1 VFGSFFIKSDMDPY
15 DKILNILLNLR
26 DTAEHFKIRSA
37 QDIKKLIKAKMDAK
51 TLKEPKDLGKL
62 YELEKM
68 IADLRE
74 SLAAAKSDSLL

>member
-1 VFGSFFIKSDMDPY
+1 MTDPY

-74 SLAAAKSDSLL
+74 SLAAAKSGSLL

>member
-1 VFGSFFIKSDMDPY
+1 MSDPY
-15 DKILNILLNLR
+15 DKILNILLTLR

-68 IADLRE
+68 ITDLRE

>member
-1 VFGSFFIKSDMDPY
+1 MTDPY
-15 DKILNILLNLR
+15 DKILNILLTLR

-51 TLKEPKDLGKL
+51 SLKEPKDLGKL

-68 IADLRE
+68 ITDLRE

>member
-1 VFGSFFIKSDMDPY
+1 MTDPY
-15 DKILNILLNLR
+15 DKILNILLTLR

-68 IADLRE
+68 ITDLRE
-74 SLAAAKSDSLL
+74 LLAAAKSDSLL

>member
-1 VFGSFFIKSDMDPY
+1 MTDPY
-15 DKILNILLNLR
+15 DKILNILLTLR

-68 IADLRE
+68 ITDLRE

>member
-1 VFGSFFIKSDMDPY
+1 MDLY
-15 DKILNILLNLR
+15 DKILNILLTLR

-74 SLAAAKSDSLL
+74 SLAAAKSNSLL

>member
-1 VFGSFFIKSDMDPY
+1 MDPY

>member
-1 VFGSFFIKSDMDPY
+1 MSDPY
-15 DKILNILLNLR
+15 DKILNILLTLR

-74 SLAAAKSDSLL
+74 SLAAAKS